1 MPTPRVEALIAKLQK
16 GRAKTLHIL
25 GALTPEQWAR
35 TVYQGPPAWDARA
48 LLVHFLSSEENLL
61 ELCQSVA
68 LGREGAPI
76 GFDYDDFNAR
86 EQERLEG
93 WTPQALLLALD
104 EARRATL
111 AWVATLDDSDLDR
124 LGRHPALGEVT
135 LDTMIT
141 AIYGHQLVHMRDLQ
155 AALA

>member
-1 MPTPRVEALIAKLQK
+1 MPTPRVQALVEKLQK

-35 TVYQGPPAWDARA
+35 TVYEGPPAWDARA

-61 ELCQSVA
+61 DLCQSVA
-68 LGREGAPI
+68 GGREGAAS
-76 GFDYDDFNAR
+76 GFDYDAFNAQ
-86 EQERLEG
+86 EQERLAG

-104 EARRATL
+104 EARRETL
-111 AWVATLDDSDLDR
+111 AWVATLDDSQLDR

-135 LDTMIT
+135 LETMII
-141 AIYGHQLVHMRDLQ
+141 AIYGHQLVHIRDLQ
-155 AALA
+155 ARL